1 MTSPTCRRC
10 EGPCVTITGRIIET
24 ASLCEPCAQI
34 IGARSARPL
43 GEVTL
48 LALAAMQRLGRPV
61 TAREVSEACEV
72 APARV
77 TTVLCK
83 GANRG
88 TVERVGKTR
97 DGNRILWRLT
107 ETGEAA
113 VERAREQVPGVV
125 ARLAE
130 AVGMEALAI

>member
-1 MTSPTCRRC
+1 
-10 EGPCVTITGRIIET
+10 
-24 ASLCEPCAQI
+24 
-34 IGARSARPL
+34 
-43 GEVTL
+43 
-48 LALAAMQRLGRPV
+48 MQRLGRPA

-72 APARV
+72 APTRV
-77 TTVLCK
+77 TAVLYK

-97 DGNRILWRLT
+97 DSNRILWRLT

-113 VERAREQVPGVV
+113 VERSREQVPGVV